1 MLYQIA
7 RQWRFL
13 FSAVLLLALAAFA
26 LAKGVSV
33 LAEDGAYSGGQPR
46 QTVAAPTAQAAQRQ
60 VAADADG
67 AQAAQP
73 TPRPPA
79 GTSYHTVQ
87 AGESLGKIAAAYGL
101 TTAALANAN
110 GISNPDMIRVG
121 QKLVIPAR

>member
-1 MLYQIA
+1 MLYQVA

-13 FSAVLLLALAAFA
+13 FSAMLLLALAAFA

-46 QTVAAPTAQAAQRQ
+46 QTVAAPTVAAAQGQVVLADDAQA
-60 VAADADG
+60 G
-67 AQAAQP
+67 QP

-79 GTSYHTVQ
+79 GTTYHTVQ
-87 AGESLGKIAAAYGL
+87 SGESLGKIATAYGL

-121 QKLVIPAR
+121 QKMVIPAR